1 MTGMTAA
8 VSAAAF
14 AAGMLFYRAVH
25 GHYLRRAALTERR
38 RLMDENRFL
47 RKEYGCLLE
56 ENRALRETVR
66 IQ

>member
-1 MTGMTAA
+1 MTGMTAV

-25 GHYLRRAALTERR
+25 GHYLRRAALVERQQLISEIRCLR
-38 RLMDENRFL
+38 REN
-47 RKEYGCLLE
+47 GHLLE

>member
-1 MTGMTAA
+1 MTGMTAV

-25 GHYLRRAALTERR
+25 GHYLRRAALEERQQLISEIRCLR
-38 RLMDENRFL
+38 REN
-47 RKEYGCLLE
+47 GHLLE

>member
-1 MTGMTAA
+1 MTGLTAV

-25 GHYLRRAALTERR
+25 GHYIRRAALAERQK
-38 RLMDENRFL
+38 LMDENRIL
-47 RKEYGCLLE
+47 RKANGCLLE

>member
-1 MTGMTAA
+1 MTGIIT
-8 VSAAAF
+8 VISAAAF

-25 GHYLRRAALTERR
+25 GHYLRRAALEERQQLISEIHCLR
-38 RLMDENRFL
+38 QEN
-47 RKEYGCLLE
+47 GHLLE

>member
-1 MTGMTAA
+1 MTGMTAV

-25 GHYLRRAALTERR
+25 GHYLRRAALVERR
-38 RLMDENRFL
+38 QLMEENRIL
-47 RKEYGCLLE
+47 RKANGCLLE

>member
-1 MTGMTAA
+1 MTGMTAV

-25 GHYLRRAALTERR
+25 GHYLRRAALAERR
-38 RLMDENRFL
+38 QLMEENRIL
-47 RKEYGCLLE
+47 RKANGCLLE